1 MHPTLLDAS
10 QKIGGTALNFV
21 LVLPAALTAL
31 VASYWVAG
39 VQSRRFPGMGI
50 SGIDIHKLDRPV
62 RAEMGGIAILVGLT
76 AGSAI
81 YLVSSELGGGLWF
94 AFGAVFSTIA
104 FTGLVGVADD
114 RLVLS
119 QRLKPFLIVAASAP
133 IMYYLLGR
141 SSVFIPTIGSVNLG
155 LLYPLVAVPLAETAS
170 ANFANLL
177 AGFNGLEAGCAS
189 ISLGTMSLIAY
200 ITGQPSTAAFGI
212 VITFA
217 FLGFLRQNWYPSKI
231 FPGDTGT
238 LVAGSA
244 LAAMGLSA
252 GLEFQAI
259 ILSVPAAMDFTLK
272 VMHRHPFKQRSVFG
286 NTKIRP
292 DGTLMPPDYPAVVH
306 AFMRVSPV
314 NEKGLVSSV
323 LVMQALYAGIALA
336 VTLLFYR

>member
-1 MHPTLLDAS
+1 M
-10 QKIGGTALNFV
+10 
-21 LVLPAALTAL
+21 LPAALAAL
-31 VASYWVAG
+31 VSSYLVAG
-39 VQSRRFPGMGI
+39 VQSRRFPGLGI
-50 SGIDIHKLDRPV
+50 SGVDIHKLERPM
-62 RAEMGGIAILVGLT
+62 RAEMGGIAILAGLS

-81 YLVSSELGGGLWF
+81 YVLSIELGGGLWF
-94 AFGAVFSTIA
+94 AFLAVFSTIA
-104 FTGLVGVADD
+104 LTGLVGVADD
-114 RLVLS
+114 RLVLG
-119 QRLKPFLIVAASAP
+119 QTLKPILIVAASAP
-133 IMYYLLGR
+133 IAYYLLGR
-141 SSVFIPTIGSVNLG
+141 TSVFIPTIGNINLG

-189 ISLGTMSLIAY
+189 ISLGTMSVIAY
-200 ITGQPSTAAFGI
+200 ITGQYSTAAFGV

-259 ILSVPAAMDFTLK
+259 VLSVPAAMDFTLK
-272 VMHRHPFKQRSVFG
+272 MMDRHPFKQRSIFG
-286 NTKIRP
+286 NTTVRP
-292 DGTLMPPDYPAVVH
+292 DGVLLPPDYPAMVH
-306 AFMRVSPV
+306 AFMKVSPV
-314 NEKGLVSSV
+314 DERGLVYSV